1 MVRADAY
8 CERLLAAHGRDHTV
22 QRRVG
27 GDYEGTRQLND
38 PRGGLDPHRLR
49 PEQVERASIWGD
61 LDPEPVR
68 ILAEADSHAENRSRP
83 PPRRRLAGA
92 VRRLLFGL
100 ASLWLFLIALGL
112 MKDGA
117 RGLAPILG
125 GTIDSVW
132 NAVGFGWLGALLV
145 LSGSPVAA
153 SSLTLLDAGVVT
165 ADESYAMVVGSRL
178 GAAFVVL
185 VIGALYALRGRTS
198 GRRSP
203 ISIGILAL
211 AMTAIVYVP
220 GGLLGLWVLRLGVLD
235 SVNLTPPSFFFDF
248 TEAIS
253 APAIALVEAV
263 VAPRDAL
270 GAGLLFGVGLALLL
284 VSFRL
289 VDELLPSLSSEADDG
304 RARWY
309 VGPWKMFGI
318 GLVVALATLS
328 VSVALSL
335 LVPAVARGYVRR
347 EQIPPYIA
355 GANITTLADT
365 LVVGILTGNDVAPR
379 VVLAVAIGVTCST
392 VLMLAVAYRPVRRRV
407 FSLQAAVLANRRT
420 LVAFVAAL
428 FLCPL
433 MLLFVR

>member
-1 MVRADAY
+1 MYPEAV
-8 CERLLAAHGRDHTV
+8 RLLPDEASH
-22 QRRVG
+22 
-27 GDYEGTRQLND
+27 
-38 PRGGLDPHRLR
+38 
-49 PEQVERASIWGD
+49 VER
-61 LDPEPVR
+61 
-68 ILAEADSHAENRSRP
+68 RSRAN
-83 PPRRRLAGA
+83 PRQRFAGV
-92 VRRLLFGL
+92 VRRLIFGL
-100 ASLWLFLIALGL
+100 ASLWFFLVALGL

-117 RGLAPILG
+117 RGLAPILTG
-125 GTIDSVW
+125 SIDSAL

-145 LSGSPVAA
+145 LSGSPIAA
-153 SSLTLLDAGVVT
+153 SSLTLLDAGVLS
-165 ADESYAMVVGSRL
+165 ADESYAMIVGSRL

-185 VIGALYALRGRTS
+185 VIGALYALRGRAA

-211 AMTAIVYVP
+211 ALTAIVYVP
-220 GGLLGLWVLRLGVLD
+220 GGLIGLWVLQVGALD
-235 SVNLTPPSFFFDF
+235 SVNLTPPSLFFDV
-248 TEAIS
+248 TESIS
-253 APAIALVEAV
+253 APAIALVEQLLP
-263 VAPRDAL
+263 PRDAL

-318 GLVVALATLS
+318 GLLVALATLS

-335 LVPAVARGYVRR
+335 LVPAVARGYLRR
-347 EQIPPYIA
+347 EQIPPYIM

-392 VLMLAVAYRPVRRRV
+392 LLLLVFAYRPVRGLV
-407 FSLQAAVLANRRT
+407 FSLQATILANRRT
-420 LVAFVAAL
+420 LVAFVAVL
-428 FLCPL
+428 FICPVL
-433 MLLFVR
+433 LLFVR

>member
-1 MVRADAY
+1 MDDPHDG
-8 CERLLAAHGRDHTV
+8 RLDS
-22 QRRVG
+22 
-27 GDYEGTRQLND
+27 
-38 PRGGLDPHRLR
+38 PRLDPD
-49 PEQVERASIWGD
+49 QAERSSIWGD
-61 LDPEPVR
+61 LYPEAVR
-68 ILAEADSHAENRSRP
+68 LLSEDDSHLERHASADP
-83 PPRRRLAGA
+83 ARRLVGVARRA
-92 VRRLLFGL
+92 VFGF
-100 ASLWLFLIALGL
+100 AALWLFLIALGL

-117 RGLAPILG
+117 RGLAPVLG
-125 GTIDSVW
+125 GAIDSLW

-153 SSLTLLDAGVVT
+153 SSLTLLDAGVLS
-165 ADESYAMVVGSRL
+165 AEQSYGMIVGSRL

-211 AMTAIVYVP
+211 AMTAIAYVP
-220 GGLLGLWVLRLGVLD
+220 GGLLGLWVLELGVLD
-235 SVNLTPPSFFFDF
+235 SVNLTPPSVFFDV
-248 TEAIS
+248 TESIS
-253 APAIALVEAV
+253 APAIALVERV
-263 VAPRDAL
+263 LQPRDAL
-270 GAGLLFGVGLALLL
+270 GAGLLFGAGLALLL

-289 VDELLPSLSSEADDG
+289 VDELLPSLSSEAEDG

-355 GANITTLADT
+355 GANITTLVDT

-392 VLMLAVAYRPVRRRV
+392 LLILALAYRPVRRLV
-407 FSLQAAVLANRRT
+407 FSLQATVLANRGT
-420 LVAFVAAL
+420 LLAFVAVL
-428 FLCPL
+428 FICPL
-433 MLLFVR
+433 LLLFAR

>member
-1 MVRADAY
+1 MD
-8 CERLLAAHGRDHTV
+8 
-22 QRRVG
+22 
-27 GDYEGTRQLND
+27 D
-38 PRGGLDPHRLR
+38 PRDAPVDRPGLR
-49 PEQVERASIWGD
+49 PDQLERASIWGD
-61 LDPEPVR
+61 LDPEGVR
-68 ILAEADSHAENRSRP
+68 LLADEESHAEERSRQD
-83 PPRRRLAGA
+83 PRTRVAGVARRLF
-92 VRRLLFGL
+92 FGF
-100 ASLWLFLIALGL
+100 AALWLFLVALGL

-125 GTIDSVW
+125 GSIESAW
-132 NAVGFGWLGALLV
+132 NAVGLGWLGALLV

-153 SSLTLLDAGVVT
+153 SSLTLLDAGVLSP
-165 ADESYAMVVGSRL
+165 EQSYAMVVGSRL
-178 GAAFVVL
+178 GASFVVL
-185 VIGALYALRGRTS
+185 VIGTLYALRGRGS

-220 GGLLGLWVLRLGVLD
+220 GAFIGLGVLRLGVFD
-235 SVNLTPPSFFFDF
+235 SLTLTPPAVFFD
-248 TEAIS
+248 AVGSIS
-253 APAIALVEAV
+253 DPAIALVEQVLSA
-263 VAPRDAL
+263 RDAF
-270 GAGLLFGVGLALLL
+270 GAGLLFLVGLGLLL

-347 EQIPPYIA
+347 EQILPYIA

-379 VVLAVAIGVTCST
+379 VVLAVAVGVTIST
-392 VLMLAVAYRPVRRRV
+392 IVILALVYRPLRQLI
-407 FSLQAAVLANRRT
+407 FWLQATVLANRRT
-420 LVAFVAAL
+420 LVAFVAIL
-428 FLCPL
+428 FTIPL
-433 MLLFVR
+433 LLLFVR

>member
-1 MVRADAY
+1 MD
-8 CERLLAAHGRDHTV
+8 
-22 QRRVG
+22 
-27 GDYEGTRQLND
+27 D
-38 PRGGLDPHRLR
+38 PRGAQPDSLHLNSDQAERSAIWADLY
-49 PEQVERASIWGD
+49 PEA
-61 LDPEPVR
+61 VR
-68 ILAEADSHAENRSRP
+68 ILAAEDSLTERTSRP
-83 PPRRRLAGA
+83 YAGRALLGGARRVG
-92 VRRLLFGL
+92 FGL
-100 ASLWLFLIALGL
+100 AALWSFLVALGL
-112 MKDGA
+112 MRDGA

-125 GTIDSVW
+125 GAIDSVW
-132 NAVGFGWLGALLV
+132 NAIGFGWLGSLLV

-153 SSLTLLDAGVVT
+153 TSLTLLDADVLS
-165 ADESYAMVVGSRL
+165 ADQSYGMVVGSRL

-211 AMTAIVYVP
+211 AMTAVTYVP
-220 GGLLGLWVLRLGVLD
+220 GGLIGLWVLQSGVLD
-235 SVNLTPPSFFFDF
+235 SVNLTPPSLFFDAM
-248 TEAIS
+248 ESIS
-253 APAIALVEAV
+253 APAIALVEQV
-263 VAPRDAL
+263 LSPRDPL

-289 VDELLPSLSSEADDG
+289 VDELLPSLSAEADDG

-335 LVPAVARGYVRR
+335 LVPAVARGYLRR
-347 EQIPPYIA
+347 EQILPYIM
-355 GANITTLADT
+355 GANITTLFDT

-392 VLMLAVAYRPVRRRV
+392 LLLLAFVYRPVRGLI
-407 FSLQAAVLANRRT
+407 FSLQGAVLASPGT
-420 LVAFVAAL
+420 LVAFVAIL
-428 FLCPL
+428 FACPL
-433 MLLFVR
+433 LLLFVL

>member
-1 MVRADAY
+1 MDESRG
-8 CERLLAAHGRDHTV
+8 AA
-22 QRRVG
+22 
-27 GDYEGTRQLND
+27 
-38 PRGGLDPHRLR
+38 PKAPHLSST
-49 PEQVERASIWGD
+49 QVERASIWGD

-68 ILAEADSHAENRSRP
+68 QLAQDHARAMREPRSDSRKRFLGIA
-83 PPRRRLAGA
+83 RRI
-92 VRRLLFGL
+92 LFGL
-100 ASLWLFLIALGL
+100 ASLWTFLVALGL

-117 RGLAPILG
+117 RGLAPVLG
-125 GTIDSVW
+125 SSIESIW

-145 LSGSPVAA
+145 LSGSPIAA
-153 SSLTLLDAGVVT
+153 TSLTLLDADVLSPN
-165 ADESYAMVVGSRL
+165 ESYAMIVGSRL

-185 VIGALYALRGRTS
+185 VIGALYALRGRAS

-220 GGLLGLWVLRLGVLD
+220 GGLIGLWVLQMGFLD
-235 SVNLTPPSFFFDF
+235 SVNLTPPSLFFDV
-248 TEAIS
+248 TESVS
-253 APAIALVEAV
+253 APAIAIVESLLP
-263 VAPRDAL
+263 PRDTL
-270 GAGLLFGVGLALLL
+270 GAGMLFGVGLALLL

-379 VVLAVAIGVTCST
+379 VVLAVAIGVTFST
-392 VLMLAVAYRPVRRRV
+392 LVMLAVAYRPTRRLV
-407 FSLQAAVLANRRT
+407 FSVQSAVLSSRRT
-420 LVAFVAAL
+420 LVAFVAIL
-428 FLCPL
+428 FVCPL
-433 MLLFVR
+433 LLLFAPS